1 LACLSLDP
9 GADTPAS
16 QVANAI
22 TGSLSDPADV
32 AELFRSCERIT
43 LENEFIPAET
53 IRDAMEL
60 AGRDE
65 SDMLPGTS
73 SLETTQDKL
82 LQRRTY
88 DKHGVP
94 SPKAVALSDDGTWS
108 HGVFESAEALVS
120 EHGDARQI
128 CIDIPIGLTDGG
140 VKRRKCDELARDL
153 LKAPR
158 AYSVFTTP
166 ARPSLA
172 GDSREHASQI
182 NFDLTTRKIPIQTWE
197 IMPKIREVDIL
208 MSSDPQARKLLIEV
222 HPELS
227 FWALNDQRPMSYP
240 KSEDEGLDERLDV
253 LRRWLPRTTD
263 EIYEDALHLGRRG
276 VGKLPFARAAGAGPG
291 HHRTGHIRSHDRWC
305 VRPLFSDGYFRTRPQ
320 DRSSDQYRSR
330 VYGRAVRRLGW
341 LLRVLSGALSSEAR
355 SPSRYPRGQ
364 GQSQQVVGNRCG
376 GFRGRPAHRVLHAT
390 LGGSKGG
397 NPRGR

>member
-1 LACLSLDP
+1 MSNYVGVDGCK
-9 GADTPAS
+9 
-16 QVANAI
+16 
-22 TGSLSDPADV
+22 
-32 AELFRSCERIT
+32 
-43 LENEFIPAET
+43 
-53 IRDAMEL
+53 
-60 AGRDE
+60 AGWF
-65 SDMLPGTS
+65 
-73 SLETTQDKL
+73 
-82 LQRRTY
+82 
-88 DKHGVP
+88 
-94 SPKAVALSDDGTWS
+94 AVALSDDGTWS

-128 CIDIPIGLTDGG
+128 CIDIPIGLTNEG
-140 VKRRKCDELARDL
+140 VKGRKCDELARDL

-172 GDSREHASQI
+172 GDTREHASQI

-263 EIYEDALHLGRRG
+263 EIYEDALRSYLRKN
-276 VGKLPFARAAGAGPG
+276 VARDDILDALVAAVAGY
-291 HHRTGHIRSHDRWC
+291 RSHGKMTNIPEPPEIDPTGLPMRMAI
-305 VRPLFSDGYFRTRPQ
+305 P
-320 DRSSDQYRSR
+320 
-330 VYGRAVRRLGW
+330 
-341 LLRVLSGALSSEAR
+341 
-355 SPSRYPRGQ
+355 
-364 GQSQQVVGNRCG
+364 
-376 GFRGRPAHRVLHAT
+376 T
-390 LGGSKGG
+390 LG
-397 NPRGR
+397 